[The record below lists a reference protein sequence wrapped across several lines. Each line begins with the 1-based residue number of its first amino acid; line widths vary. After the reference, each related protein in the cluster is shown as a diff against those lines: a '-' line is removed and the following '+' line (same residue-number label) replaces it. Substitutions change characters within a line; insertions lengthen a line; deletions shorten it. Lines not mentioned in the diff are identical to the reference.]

1 MTIMKQTS
9 ASVILWDSP
18 LTHGVLY
25 EIMKRRKMIFGICE
39 ITPDEFKNLLI
50 GQRANYVLC

>member
-1 MTIMKQTS
+1 MTIRKQTS

-25 EIMKRRKMIFGICE
+25 EIMMKSKRRKMIFEICE

-50 GQRANYVLC
+50 GQ